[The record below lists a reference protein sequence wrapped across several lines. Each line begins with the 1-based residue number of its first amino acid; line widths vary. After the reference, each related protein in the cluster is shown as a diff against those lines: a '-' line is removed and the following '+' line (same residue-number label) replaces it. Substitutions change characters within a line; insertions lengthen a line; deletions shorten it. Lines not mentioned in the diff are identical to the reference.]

1 MTTLPEGVLPSLLS
15 METNIFNTKVY
26 TKILSRCCSWIYA
39 FSELYVNMGGT
50 FLLKRLLNLQVRHL
64 QRPNKDH

>member
-1 MTTLPEGVLPSLLS
+1 MTTLPEGLLPSLLS

-26 TKILSRCCSWIYA
+26 TKVPSRCCSWIYA
-39 FSELYVNMGGT
+39 FSYVNLGGT

-64 QRPNKDH
+64 QRPNKDR